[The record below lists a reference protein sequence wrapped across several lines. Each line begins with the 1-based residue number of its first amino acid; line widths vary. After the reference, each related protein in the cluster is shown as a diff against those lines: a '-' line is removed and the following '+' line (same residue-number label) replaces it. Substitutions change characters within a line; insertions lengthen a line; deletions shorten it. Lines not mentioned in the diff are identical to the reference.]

1 MKSFKGEITVFLS
14 LVLIVLLSLLFAIIE
29 AAKDN
34 GADFQTE
41 CVTDMAMQSAL
52 AEYNKEALEQ
62 YELFLI
68 DLGYGRG
75 EGDYSLLEEHIQNY
89 MQDNFQIET
98 GIMPVKI
105 RDLLELN
112 TEYVTIMKASGAADL
127 SGMVLERKAVDY
139 MLDRYGIPDFQKI
152 CSASAA
158 VEQEGFLGSAME
170 EKRLANEQK
179 IDEVD
184 TTVEDEDGK
193 RHKVPVHNPA
203 DGVNSRRGSM
213 GILKIITEKEGIS
226 DRETD
231 LRSCLSHRNYTKRDG
246 FLQGEQMVSDTED
259 MLFQKYLMET
269 CGYYTKEKEGALLT
283 YQIEY
288 ILSGKSSDLEN
299 LRTVVNRLLILREA
313 ANFVYLICDTD
324 KKAEA
329 ESLAMTLSAVI
340 LFPELKD
347 LIQLSIL
354 IGWAYA
360 ESVNDVKI
368 LLENGKVPLLKS
380 SESWCLSL
388 QDAMKLKVCKRE
400 EKERSGGGLSYE
412 EYLHLLLAVMDRE
425 ERNLRF
431 MDLMEMDIRQTK
443 GNELFCIDHCIHSF
457 TAEIAVS
464 AGNNHTS
471 IIKRTAGYQ
480 K

>member
-269 CGYYTKEKEGALLT
+269 CGYYTKEKEGALLDR
-283 YQIEY
+283 
-288 ILSGKSSDLEN
+288 KS
-299 LRTVVNRLLILREA
+299 VV
-313 ANFVYLICDTD
+313 
-324 KKAEA
+324 
-329 ESLAMTLSAVI
+329 
-340 LFPELKD
+340 
-347 LIQLSIL
+347 
-354 IGWAYA
+354 
-360 ESVNDVKI
+360 
-368 LLENGKVPLLKS
+368 
-380 SESWCLSL
+380 
-388 QDAMKLKVCKRE
+388 
-400 EKERSGGGLSYE
+400 
-412 EYLHLLLAVMDRE
+412 
-425 ERNLRF
+425 
-431 MDLMEMDIRQTK
+431 
-443 GNELFCIDHCIHSF
+443 
-457 TAEIAVS
+457 
-464 AGNNHTS
+464 
-471 IIKRTAGYQ
+471 
-480 K
+480 